1 MSGAR
6 CPTPESF
13 VPFRRDEIDQSIP
26 ERFRARVALA
36 PGDIAVRT
44 STCEFS
50 YARLDCWSDAIA
62 AELFGRLGVRQEP
75 VPFLLGQGPLAMAT
89 TLGILKAGKHYVPV
103 DPSWG
108 LERAADLMQALDARV
123 MVTDAEFAAPLRH
136 RFRKTRIVEVPGD
149 CPEVLGPPIQVD
161 IAPDQPAYVYFT
173 SGSTGRPKG
182 VVDCHRN
189 VLHNVMRYT
198 NALSIARTDRLSLL
212 QSCGFSG
219 AVSSMFA
226 ALLNGAVSCPV
237 DMRAETPTTL
247 AGWLDALS
255 ITIYHS
261 VPSLFRSVMS
271 TGRVFRNVRVVRLE
285 GDRATRLDLEL
296 FRAHFTPPSVLANG
310 LGATETGLVSQ
321 YFFGHG
327 CAMPEAA
334 VPVGY
339 PVQDMQFE
347 VRGEDDRPAPAGT
360 AGEIVV
366 KSCFLATGYWNDA
379 PATSRAFTAVE
390 AGSPERIYRTGDRGR
405 VIDGGCLEHL
415 GRLDGRAR
423 IRGQWVDLADLDVA
437 LCTLPGVREAAAK
450 VIGEE
455 SGNPRLVAYYVGDGA
470 PALSVSELRRQLADR
485 LDAHVLPARFIE
497 LERLPLTANGKIDRA
512 ALPAPEPVR
521 PNLASR
527 MVEPFGLTQ
536 LRLCEL
542 WEEFLDVAP
551 VGVHDDFFDLG
562 GDSLLAMSMMSRV
575 EEIFGRSVPVSVL
588 LGAANIERLASA
600 LSADSRD
607 LEGPVVPIRQ
617 EGDRPAFFFLHGD
630 YLSGGLYCR
639 ELVRRLNPHQPFL
652 ALPPCGVDGT
662 PVPWSYGAMAKRHL
676 EAIRAIQPRGPYVL
690 GGECNGALVAYEI
703 ARLLEADGER
713 VALLALLSASAE
725 NVRCARAPWL
735 LRAAGGALRLP
746 PATQRYVL
754 RRFRDFAAHHDT
766 GSIRP
771 LLTGLLRKRTVI
783 AAEIGRLA
791 GMSDSPELRDLDPGA
806 RRPGGYR
813 ERIRE
818 IYQQIDSA
826 YLPGRFGGRVTLIWG
841 REESPDALTQ
851 RDWWRTVAADVEVF
865 TVPGNM
871 QTKLTRHVGALAEV
885 LDRLLER
892 TLNESLVRDGTGARA
907 DVAGQR
913 RG

>member
-6 CPTPESF
+6 CPSPESF

-26 ERFRARVALA
+26 ERFRTRVALA
-36 PGDIAVRT
+36 PGDVAVRT
-44 STCEFS
+44 STCELS
-50 YARLDCWSDAIA
+50 YARLDGWSDAIA
-62 AELFGRLGVRQEP
+62 SELLGRLGVRQEP
-75 VPFLLGQGPLAMAT
+75 VPFLLGQGPPAIAT

-108 LERAADLMQALDARV
+108 LERAVDLVTALGARV
-123 MVTDAEFAAPLRH
+123 MVTDAEFAGPLRN
-136 RFRKTRIVEVPGD
+136 RSTKTLIVEVPAD
-149 CPEVLGPPIQVD
+149 CPEIQGPPIQVE
-161 IAPDQPAYVYFT
+161 ISPEQPAYVYFT

-226 ALLNGAVSCPV
+226 ALLNGAASCPLDV
-237 DMRAETPTTL
+237 RAETPTTL
-247 AGWLDALS
+247 AEWLDTSS

-271 TGRVFRNVRVVRLE
+271 SGRVFRKVRVVRLE

-310 LGATETGLVSQ
+310 LGATETGLVCQ

-327 CAMPEAA
+327 GAMPEAA

-339 PVQDMQFE
+339 PVQDMQVE
-347 VRGEDDRPAPAGT
+347 VRGEDGRPAPAGT

-366 KSCFLATGYWNDA
+366 RSCFLATGYWNDA
-379 PATSRAFTAVE
+379 PATSRAFAAVE

-405 VIDGGCLEHL
+405 IIDGGCLEHL

-423 IRGQWVDLADLDVA
+423 IRGQWVDLADVDAA
-437 LCTLPGVREAAAK
+437 LCVIPSVHEAVVK
-450 VIGEE
+450 VVGEE
-455 SGNPRLVAYYVGDGA
+455 SGNPRLVAYYVTDGA
-470 PALSVSELRRQLADR
+470 PALTVSELRRHLAGR
-485 LDAHVLPARFIE
+485 LDAHMLPARFIE

-512 ALPAPEPVR
+512 ALPSPEPIR
-521 PNLASR
+521 PNLVSR
-527 MVEPFGLTQ
+527 MVEPSGLTQ

-542 WEEFLDVAP
+542 WEELLEVAP

-562 GDSLLAMSMMSRV
+562 GDSLLAMSMMARV
-575 EEIFGRSVPVSVL
+575 EEIFGPSVPTSVL
-588 LGAANIERLASA
+588 LGGADIERIASA

-607 LEGPVVPIRQ
+607 LERPVVPIRQ

-630 YLSGGLYCR
+630 YVSGGLYCR
-639 ELVRRLNPHQPFL
+639 ELVRRLNPRQPFL

-662 PVPWSYGAMAKRHL
+662 PVPSSYGAMAERHL
-676 EAIRAIQPRGPYVL
+676 ATIRAIQPHGPYVL
-690 GGECNGALVAYEI
+690 GGECNGGLVAYEI
-703 ARLLEADGER
+703 ARLLETDGER

-725 NVRCARAPWL
+725 NVRFARVPWW
-735 LRAAGGALRLP
+735 LRTAGGALRLS
-746 PATQRYVL
+746 PAAQRYVF

-766 GSIRP
+766 SSIRS

-783 AAEIGRLA
+783 TAEIGRLA
-791 GMSDSPELRDLDPGA
+791 GMSDSPALRDLDPGA

-813 ERIRE
+813 ERIRG
-818 IYQQIDSA
+818 IYQQIDCS
-826 YLPGRFGGRVTLIWG
+826 YFPGRYGGRVTLVFG
-841 REESPDALTQ
+841 RGESPDALAQ

-871 QTKLTRHVGALAEV
+871 QTKLTRHVGALADV

-892 TLNESLVRDGTGARA
+892 TLNEGVVRDGAPPRA
-907 DVAGQR
+907 DAAGGR